1 MYIIGVIAQTLFS
14 ARTLFQ
20 WILSEKAKKVVSP
33 AIFWILGLAASYLM
47 FIYGWMREDFSIL
60 LGQMLAYYIYIWN
73 LNNQGVWQNLY
84 KIVRIVILLT
94 PIFAIAFVFRRF
106 DEFVYTYLRND
117 KVPLALLLIGSAG
130 QVIFTFRFIYQFL
143 FSYRR
148 KESVLPIGFWVLSIL
163 GSSII
168 VVYAIIRRDP
178 VLILGQSFGF
188 IAYIRNLTLAFKSER
203 KIINK
208 HEVS

>member
-1 MYIIGVIAQTLFS
+1 M
-14 ARTLFQ
+14 
-20 WILSEKAKKVVSP
+20 
-33 AIFWILGLAASYLM
+33 
-47 FIYGWMREDFSIL
+47 
-60 LGQMLAYYIYIWN
+60 
-73 LNNQGVWQNLY
+73 
-84 KIVRIVILLT
+84 
-94 PIFAIAFVFRRF
+94 
-106 DEFVYTYLRND
+106 
-117 KVPLALLLIGSAG
+117 PLALLLIGSAG